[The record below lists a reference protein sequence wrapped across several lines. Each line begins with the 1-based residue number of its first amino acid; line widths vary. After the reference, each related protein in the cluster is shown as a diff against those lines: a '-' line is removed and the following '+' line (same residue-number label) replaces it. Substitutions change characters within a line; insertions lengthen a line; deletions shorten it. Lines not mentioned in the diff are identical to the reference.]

1 MIEPTLVTTIKT
13 VCPQVY
19 PDVAPEGAVMPFV
32 TFQQVGGVEVSFLS
46 GVANKKNARMQ
57 INVNAASRMQSM
69 TLMREIEDLLIH
81 MAADTARRGRSAT
94 YVDAITP
101 IYESRQDFSIWG

>member
-69 TLMREIEDLLIH
+69 TLMREIEDLLITT
-81 MAADTARRGRSAT
+81 MAARPQGAAVAS